1 MHVQEY
7 GFGGSLF
14 EGDFFDTDDDDS
26 NNYTEDDDVKLSAKR
41 PEQALSAGDVH
52 SYSPLRPAA

>member
-14 EGDFFDTDDDDS
+14 EGDFSDTDDDS
-26 NNYTEDDDVKLSAKR
+26 NNYTENDDVTLSAKR
-41 PEQALSAGDVH
+41 PEQDPGAGDVH
-52 SYSPLRPAA
+52 SYSFLRPAA